1 MGVTGNL
8 RTLRNQSG
16 TVGSRT
22 WGSIFASGGGGAGSF
37 FTSPG
42 TAGTGGSGVVV
53 IKQNP
58 VFSASGVWPLSQVYQ
73 QTRNSNW
80 GQPT

>member
-22 WGSIFASGGGGAGSF
+22 LGSILASTNVGSGSF
-37 FTSPG
+37 TRVYKYFARTRPNENPLNIILGDVSP
-42 TAGTGGSGVVV
+42 VVV
-53 IKQNP
+53 KR
-58 VFSASGVWPLSQVYQ
+58 YQ
-73 QTRNSNW
+73 MFNV
-80 GQPT
+80 